1 MGVAGKK
8 GRPYCEDICSSSVQ
22 FHRKAMRINSNVLC
36 HLCAVSAGFQSS
48 TQAGDQTLNK
58 IFAGKKMNELNFGNS
73 QSVNCKR
80 LIFLTFSHTRHVNSN
95 LRHLELE
102 KGSRSLKCR
111 SIKNYI

>member
-1 MGVAGKK
+1 M
-8 GRPYCEDICSSSVQ
+8 CSATFVQ
-22 FHRKAMRINSNVLC
+22 LVQVFRAAHKLVTRHAIKYL
-36 HLCAVSAGFQSS
+36 LE
-48 TQAGDQTLNK
+48 
-58 IFAGKKMNELNFGNS
+58 KKMNELNFGNS